1 VNHATVVLLLRG
13 SHTDEA
19 LLESVTVEATWAA
32 ATPEDSIED
41 VHVQVMRDR
50 LYVTLFRISRNREEI
65 RAIARELCRRTIA
78 TSPFLSQIV
87 QGEIKTIVLPL
98 KSFGIDPYAHRKVH
112 GGPRPR

>member
-1 VNHATVVLLLRG
+1 MNHATVVLRLRG
-13 SHTDEA
+13 PHADEA
-19 LLESVTVEATWAA
+19 ALESATVEATWAA
-32 ATPEDSIED
+32 ATPEDSIAD

-65 RAIARELCRRTIA
+65 RAIASEVCRRAIA
-78 TSPFLSQIV
+78 ASPFLSQIV